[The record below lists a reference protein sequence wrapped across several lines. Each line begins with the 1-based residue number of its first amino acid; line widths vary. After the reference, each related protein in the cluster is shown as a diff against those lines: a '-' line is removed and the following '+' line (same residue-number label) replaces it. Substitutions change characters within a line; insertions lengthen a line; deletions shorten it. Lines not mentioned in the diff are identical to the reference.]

1 MDSEIG
7 DAFPATGKR
16 AALEVATST
25 AASAAVP
32 AAKDALGAAPVAK
45 PAAAGAVRPAPAA
58 KPAAA
63 QPAAGAK
70 ATTPVRAGISCP
82 FGVTFAFAFVRCR
95 SPDYA
100 ARGGETR
107 RNND

>member
-45 PAAAGAVRPAPAA
+45 PAAAEAVRPAPAA

-70 ATTPVRAGISCP
+70 AATPVRAGNSRQ
-82 FGVTFAFAFVRCR
+82 FWFVVTFAFVR
-95 SPDYA
+95 
-100 ARGGETR
+100 
-107 RNND
+107 